1 MFKSSCSV
9 PARIEPGSS
18 NSIDFAINYT
28 MNDYRYYDIF
38 PIQTDVFDNVCLDD
52 VKCNN
57 VKESQLSFL
66 TTFKI
71 GF

>member
-1 MFKSSCSV
+1 MGTGKNFNTSIG
-9 PARIEPGSS
+9 ANG
-18 NSIDFAINYT
+18 SIDFAINYK
-28 MNDYRYYDIF
+28 MNNYRYYDIF
-38 PIQTDVFDNVCLDD
+38 PIQTNVFDSVCSDD

-66 TTFKI
+66 TTIKI